1 MGWLF
6 EAWASIPMM
15 PVAWFSSTDLQ
26 ILRDS
31 LIITGLFGDAARFRC
46 RCSCSEFIFTFDRI
60 VIVQ

>member
-1 MGWLF
+1 
-6 EAWASIPMM
+6 MM